1 MTTDY
6 EKQAN
11 NFLSKVNASIEITFK
26 KFDYHFSDDK
36 EKRDIYEITIKRG
49 NRKFT
54 FDFGN
59 SLNDSGFYFT
69 VGRKRYELDRKYLD
83 SKNLFFICRQINYG
97 FTPTCKAD
105 VIHKPTKPTN
115 YDILA
120 CLIKYDPGTFENFCS
135 EFGYDT
141 DSRNAERTYKA
152 VVNEWQNICAL
163 FTDAEI
169 EELAEIQ

>member
-1 MTTDY
+1 MLTDY

-11 NFLSKVNASIEITFK
+11 DFLAKVNATIEINFK
-26 KFDYHFSDDK
+26 KFDYHFTDDK
-36 EKRDIYEITIKRG
+36 EKRDIYEVTIKRG

-83 SKNLFFICRQINYG
+83 SKNLFFICRQIDCG

-105 VIHKPTKPTN
+105 VIHKPVKPTN
-115 YDILA
+115 YSILA
-120 CLIKYDPGTFENFCS
+120 CLTKYDPGTFEDFCS
-135 EFGYDT
+135 DFGYNT
-141 DSRNAERTYKA
+141 DSRSAEKTYKA
-152 VVNEWQNICAL
+152 VVNEWQSVCAL
-163 FTDAEI
+163 FSDKEI
-169 EELAEIQ
+169 EELIEIQ